1 MAPNTDGPMVKLLLH
16 AVMLAVTFVICI
28 GVWQGGTKAGCA
40 QQYEAS
46 NADSVSAQP
55 LYNTGGDGGGDQGD
69 LRAALLFW
77 CNIYLKAHTS
87 KRHHLLITDTRCA
100 RQRAQ

>member
-1 MAPNTDGPMVKLLLH
+1 MAPNNNGHMVRLLLH

-46 NADSVSAQP
+46 NADRVSAQP
-55 LYNTGGDGGGDQGD
+55 LYNTGGDGGGVQGD
-69 LRAALLFW
+69 LTAALFFW
-77 CNIYLKAHTS
+77 FNKYLKAAP
-87 KRHHLLITDTRCA
+87 LVDC
-100 RQRAQ
+100 